1 TTSQV
6 GLDIEWRPNSGRNQ
20 QNPVATLQLCVGR
33 RCVIFQLLYCQYI
46 PDALTEFLSNPRY
59 AFAGVGIA
67 SDAEK
72 LEGDYQIFVE
82 NTVDLRLLAADVY
95 SSRNLRNA
103 GLKTLCGVVL
113 GREMEKPRHV
123 TMG

>member
-1 TTSQV
+1 MLWV
-6 GLDIEWRPNSGRNQ
+6 ENWSGRAREVGDRPSVVCFNIRGYLGGQ
-20 QNPVATLQLCVGR
+20 TGETARMAHFQGQNRCAIAYGSEGGPGLLC
-33 RCVIFQLLYCQYI
+33 CQYI

-82 NTVDLRLLAADVY
+82 NTVDLRL
-95 SSRNLRNA
+95 
-103 GLKTLCGVVL
+103 
-113 GREMEKPRHV
+113 
-123 TMG
+123 

>member
-1 TTSQV
+1 M
-6 GLDIEWRPNSGRNQ
+6 
-20 QNPVATLQLCVGR
+20 
-33 RCVIFQLLYCQYI
+33 IFQLLYCQYI